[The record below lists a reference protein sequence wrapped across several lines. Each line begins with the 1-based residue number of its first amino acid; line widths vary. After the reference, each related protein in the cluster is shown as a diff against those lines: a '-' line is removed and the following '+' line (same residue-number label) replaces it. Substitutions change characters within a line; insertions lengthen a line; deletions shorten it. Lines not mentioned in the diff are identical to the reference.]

1 MGSLLFKWNL
11 CILLFY
17 KVISLDT
24 SDVGWKQRVSISKIE
39 VKLIL
44 DTKRFFYFFIWALNI
59 TRNNVQASG
68 TDAPVGALLPYGSS
82 PRSRS
87 LTYIRVE

>member
-17 KVISLDT
+17 KVRSLDT

-39 VKLIL
+39 AKLIL
-44 DTKRFFYFFIWALNI
+44 DTKRFFIFYL
-59 TRNNVQASG
+59 G
-68 TDAPVGALLPYGSS
+68 LKHYKK
-82 PRSRS
+82 
-87 LTYIRVE
+87 